1 MIHENQC
8 YWGEAMRIEQLI
20 YITEIAKTGSIAN
33 TSERLFVSSPGIS
46 LAISNLEEELGVKIF
61 DRSRTGLEPTELGKK
76 LIARAQEILN
86 HIEEFKNEA
95 KCDPSEFEGQLS
107 ISAVTGICRTLI
119 PKTLAA
125 ITLKFPKLHLHVKE
139 AHLMQVRKDV
149 LNGDVDIGVIYSFPS
164 CHEENRSLMT
174 THITDTSMMVCF
186 RKDSELASK
195 EVFYMEDLYEY
206 PIVASTNLSD
216 TKKFHAYLFGEMH
229 KINFFVQSQN
239 YETKKHFISQGLASG
254 FETLLT
260 TKTDPFF
267 QREDIICRPLI
278 TKEPVV
284 SYYGIKLKN
293 QYASVASKEFLKELQ
308 AQANLYKE

>member
-1 MIHENQC
+1 
-8 YWGEAMRIEQLI
+8 MRIEQLI

-33 TSERLFVSSPGIS
+33 TAERLFVSSPGIS
-46 LAISNLEEELGVKIF
+46 LAISSLEEELGVKIF
-61 DRSRTGLEPTELGKK
+61 ERSRTGLEPTELGKK
-76 LIARAQEILN
+76 LIAHAQEILN

-95 KCDPSEFEGQLS
+95 KCDSSEFEGQLS
-107 ISAVTGICRTLI
+107 ISTVPGICRTLI

-125 ITLKFPKLHLHVKE
+125 ITTKFPKVHLHVKE

-164 CHEENRSLMT
+164 SHEENKLLTT
-174 THITDTSMMVCF
+174 THITDSSMMVCF

-195 EVFYMEDLYEY
+195 EIIYMEDLYNY

-216 TKKFHAYLFGEMH
+216 TKKFYSYLFGEFH
-229 KINFFVQSQN
+229 KINFSVQSQN
-239 YETKKHFISQGLASG
+239 YETKKHFISQGMALG
-254 FETLLT
+254 FETRLT

-267 QREDIICRPLI
+267 QREDIICKPLI

-284 SYYGIKLKN
+284 SYFCIKLKN
-293 QYASVASKEFLKELQ
+293 QYASVPGKEFLKELQ
-308 AQANLYKE
+308 AQANQYKEISRQ